1 MSARRSK
8 VVNIRPHL
16 KAARIRASKNLDAEA
31 RYLVSLLP
39 EPVVRAIMLAAIK
52 SSVKPLLKLPP
63 EWRGR
68 AVSAYE
74 TAMAEPIKT
83 ADVLAFSCP
92 ADRQT

>member
-31 RYLVSLLP
+31 RYLVSRLP
-39 EPVVRAIMLAAIK
+39 EPVARAIMLAAIR

-63 EWRGR
+63 EWRFR

-83 ADVLAFSCP
+83 AAVLAFPFS

>member
-8 VVNIRPHL
+8 VVKIAPRVE
-16 KAARIRASKNLDAEA
+16 AARVRARKNSDVEA
-31 RYLVSLLP
+31 RYVLSLVP
-39 EPVVRAIMLAAIK
+39 EPVARAILDAVMQN
-52 SSVKPLLKLPP
+52 SVKPLLKLPP

-74 TAMAEPIKT
+74 TAMAQPRRT
-83 ADVLAFSCP
+83 AAVLAFPYP

>member
-8 VVNIRPHL
+8 VVNIRSHL
-16 KAARIRASKNLDAEA
+16 KAARIRASKNLDVEG
-31 RYLVSLLP
+31 RYLVSRLP
-39 EPVVRAIMLAAIK
+39 EPVARAIMLAAIR

-63 EWRGR
+63 EWRFR

-83 ADVLAFSCP
+83 AAVLAFPFS